1 MKYLIDTHAFIWA
14 ATEPEKL
21 SKRVVKTLESPK
33 NTLFLSIASIW
44 EMQIKIQL
52 RKLILP
58 ISLPDMVKQQQQV
71 NDIEI
76 LLVDSSHIYHLEN
89 LPLYHRDPFDR
100 MLISQSVLEDLILVS
115 KDSVFSKY
123 PVTLLW

>member
-89 LPLYHRDPFDR
+89 LPMYHRDPFDR

>member
-100 MLISQSVLEDLILVS
+100 MPISQSVLEDLILVS